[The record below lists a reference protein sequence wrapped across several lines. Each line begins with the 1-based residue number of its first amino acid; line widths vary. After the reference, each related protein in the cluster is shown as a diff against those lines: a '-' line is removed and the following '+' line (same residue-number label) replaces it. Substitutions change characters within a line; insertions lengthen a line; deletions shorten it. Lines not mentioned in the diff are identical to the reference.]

1 MRRKRD
7 YEETATCNDGSC
19 NASGWMCRQSRSG
32 SYDIVIHIDDSKELR
47 GTGVDYEYP
56 ESTEVIMF
64 TSDDET
70 VKGMIDF
77 FALEASFYVTE
88 TDGSVVG
95 PEGAYTFTFKY

>member
-1 MRRKRD
+1 
-7 YEETATCNDGSC
+7 
-19 NASGWMCRQSRSG
+19 
-32 SYDIVIHIDDSKELR
+32 
-47 GTGVDYEYP
+47 
-56 ESTEVIMF
+56 MF